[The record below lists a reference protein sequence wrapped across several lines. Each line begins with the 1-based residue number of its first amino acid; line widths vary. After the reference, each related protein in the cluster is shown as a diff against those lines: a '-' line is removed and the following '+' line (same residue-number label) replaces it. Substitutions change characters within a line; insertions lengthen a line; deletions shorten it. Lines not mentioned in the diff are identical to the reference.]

1 MSDSEETPSRW
12 FGLEPVDLRTVLE
25 GLNTSGARQDE
36 PDATDEDKV
45 GKQGDG
51 DVSSDA
57 DDTLD
62 YIKKR
67 RAAEITRLEEDNK
80 QRKWFFRFV
89 LAVTAV
95 PVIVASLA
103 MIAYVFG
110 EGNSEAV
117 YIGYFTSVVVE
128 VIGLSIVIANYLFP
142 RNGSIQKG
150 TEKSEE

>member
-36 PDATDEDKV
+36 PDATDGDKV

-67 RAAEITRLEEDNK
+67 RAAEIARLEEDNK

-95 PVIVASLA
+95 PVIVASSA

-110 EGNSEAV
+110 EGDSEAV
-117 YIGYFTSVVVE
+117 Y
-128 VIGLSIVIANYLFP
+128 N
-142 RNGSIQKG
+142 
-150 TEKSEE
+150 